1 MTVFIA
7 DPFRMRLNPT
17 PNCEA
22 KNTMDLVPYCVV
34 PSKDLDPKYNCEAE
48 KNFGSEAEILK
59 SVWMTH
65 DMIHSAAKQG
75 PHSLLIKVHP
85 VLFPIR
91 IRRQYEACHPL
102 PSSIKVENQ

>member
-17 PNCEA
+17 PNCET

-48 KNFGSEAEILK
+48 RNFGPEAEILK
-59 SVWMTH
+59 SVWMTDDRANKRE
-65 DMIHSAAKQG
+65 DMIHSLQER
-75 PHSLLIKVHP
+75 VHTA
-85 VLFPIR
+85 F
-91 IRRQYEACHPL
+91 
-102 PSSIKVENQ
+102 